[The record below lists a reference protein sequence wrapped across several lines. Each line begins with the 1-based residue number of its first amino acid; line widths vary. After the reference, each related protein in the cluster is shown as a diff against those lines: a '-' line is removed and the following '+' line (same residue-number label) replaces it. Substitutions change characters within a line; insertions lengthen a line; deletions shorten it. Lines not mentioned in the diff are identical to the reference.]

1 VANHSPNHG
10 NSPKTPN
17 GSSSKGF
24 RRYAIYGG
32 LATVIATGVLV
43 ASFVLN
49 PFTSASPKLLLHK
62 VERGTL
68 NLSIMQRGTLESA
81 YNRDVVC
88 RVKSGK
94 TGSTYIKW
102 VIEAGSQV
110 KQGEK
115 LVELDASS
123 LEDERQ
129 AQQIVVDQAYA
140 ATIQAKEEYDIV
152 VNQNQSDI
160 ETAKVTIL
168 LAALDLEKYTGLPR
182 DSVEQMT
189 LDELLKLDLSSR
201 TPERGEY
208 RQLLDDVNGRMK
220 LAESDVEMWTERA
233 AWSDRMVK
241 KGYITPSQAQ
251 SERSRLDSA
260 RETFK
265 KVQMEGDV
273 LQVFMKRRNET
284 DLKSKLM
291 EAKRALDR
299 TIAQAKAKAVKAE
312 SDFQTKR
319 SIHLQEQVK
328 LSDVIEQ
335 VSLCAIHAP
344 QNGMVV
350 YYLSDQNRFGGGTQS
365 IIAQGETVKEGQKLM
380 QIPDLEHMVVN
391 MRVHESAVM
400 NIRGDVW
407 KPTGFSDSFH
417 KLQTTFLLMPT
428 DPWMLLSGS
437 PFVGYNTEDAK
448 DRFRQF
454 DNVKV
459 ASGQPANIRVDSFSK
474 RALQGHVKSV
484 ATVATQDFMT
494 PDV

>member
-1 VANHSPNHG
+1 
-10 NSPKTPN
+10 
-17 GSSSKGF
+17 
-24 RRYAIYGG
+24 
-32 LATVIATGVLV
+32 VIATGALV
-43 ASFVLN
+43 ASLVFN

-201 TPERGEY
+201 TPERGE
-208 RQLLDDVNGRMK
+208 
-220 LAESDVEMWTERA
+220 
-233 AWSDRMVK
+233 
-241 KGYITPSQAQ
+241 
-251 SERSRLDSA
+251 
-260 RETFK
+260 
-265 KVQMEGDV
+265 
-273 LQVFMKRRNET
+273 
-284 DLKSKLM
+284 
-291 EAKRALDR
+291 
-299 TIAQAKAKAVKAE
+299 
-312 SDFQTKR
+312 
-319 SIHLQEQVK
+319 
-328 LSDVIEQ
+328 
-335 VSLCAIHAP
+335 
-344 QNGMVV
+344 
-350 YYLSDQNRFGGGTQS
+350 
-365 IIAQGETVKEGQKLM
+365 
-380 QIPDLEHMVVN
+380 
-391 MRVHESAVM
+391 
-400 NIRGDVW
+400 
-407 KPTGFSDSFH
+407 
-417 KLQTTFLLMPT
+417 
-428 DPWMLLSGS
+428 
-437 PFVGYNTEDAK
+437 
-448 DRFRQF
+448 
-454 DNVKV
+454 
-459 ASGQPANIRVDSFSK
+459 
-474 RALQGHVKSV
+474 
-484 ATVATQDFMT
+484 
-494 PDV
+494 